1 MKADFLSY
9 RRAAS
14 RSILGLTLQVLMGLT
29 LLVYAVYAR
38 DGAALTA
45 SWFVL
50 LGAFVWFSLALL
62 FDQHR
67 RERLEAMEAEAFA
80 ASDAAAASV
89 FEGAAG
95 ELRIAAKRL
104 RAMYRYYVPA
114 AGLVLGGVMLAVG
127 IWRFDAVRGLFA
139 PEEFATRPPSLFP
152 AAGMAIGVACA
163 FVGFVFARYIA
174 GMAKQKVWENL
185 RAGAAA
191 SVGAALAGAALA
203 VGHFVDYAGP
213 DVVLRTLG
221 VVMPL
226 AMAVVGGE
234 FLVYLVLELYRPR
247 KPGEFPKPAFDS
259 RILGFVAAPDLVARS
274 VGEAVSYQ
282 LGQDITSTWGYRLIV
297 RTWRPL
303 VLLGVAVAWLLTSLV
318 VVQPH
323 QQALVLRFGR
333 NVREI
338 GPGLH
343 AKFPW
348 PIDRIE
354 VPVYATTDARGR
366 ITSSV
371 TTATGLRALHV
382 GTAPVPGEKPIL
394 WIEPHGTEETFFLVR
409 PAAGAPAAEEAGTG
423 AARDVALAAAEV
435 PVLFSVEGHVAAYE
449 SLGPPQMRDR
459 YLAAVA
465 RRELMRYMATLTID
479 DVLSGRRAEMAE
491 VLRARISDAFIRV
504 NPLGGGVP
512 VVNVVYVGVEGVH
525 PPQGG
530 ATSDLARA
538 YEQVIGSEQKRQA
551 AILDAERSAIETL
564 TSAAGSVELARRIVA
579 EITTLEA
586 MPRAD
591 EAEPARVEQRL
602 KIAGLIRTAG
612 GEAATLINKASAD
625 RWVRHMGERG
635 RLAAYRGRQEAYAAA
650 PAIFRASLY
659 FDTLLEAIRGARL
672 YISDPI
678 PNLHMR
684 INLEDKGT
692 GAEIFDPATDGV
704 NNNPQ

>member
-9 RRAAS
+9 RRASS
-14 RSILGLTLQVLMGLT
+14 RSLLGLTLQLLMGLG

-50 LGAFVWFSLALL
+50 LGSFVWFSLALVY
-62 FDQHR
+62 DQHR

-89 FEGAAG
+89 FEGAGG

-114 AGLVLGGVMLAVG
+114 AGLVLGGVMLGVG
-127 IWRFDAVRGLFA
+127 LWRFDAVRGLFA
-139 PEEFATRPPSLFP
+139 PEEFARRAPSVHP

-163 FVGFVFARYIA
+163 FIGFVFARYIA

-213 DVVLRTLG
+213 DVVLRTLA

-226 AMAVVGGE
+226 VMAVVGGE

-247 KPGEFPKPAFDS
+247 KPGEFAKPAFDS

-274 VGEAVSYQ
+274 VGDAVSYQ

-303 VLLGVAVAWLLTSLV
+303 ILLGIVVAWLLTSLV
-318 VVQPH
+318 VIQPH
-323 QQALVLRFGR
+323 QKGLVLRFGR
-333 NVREI
+333 LVGEF

-343 AKFPW
+343 VKLPW
-348 PIDRIE
+348 PIDRVE
-354 VPVYATTDARGR
+354 VPAYETRDPRERV
-366 ITSSV
+366 TSSV
-371 TTATGLRALHV
+371 STATGLRVLNV
-382 GTAPVPGEKPIL
+382 GTAPVPGNKPIL

-409 PAAGAPAAEEAGTG
+409 PAGSASAGDGSASG

-435 PVLFSVEGHVAAYE
+435 PVMFSVEGNITAYE
-449 SLGPPQMRDR
+449 SLGPPETRDR

-465 RRELMRYMATLTID
+465 RRELMRYMATLTIH

-491 VLRARISDAFIRV
+491 VLRRRITDAFTRI
-504 NPLGGGVP
+504 NPGGGAP

-525 PPQGG
+525 PPQG
-530 ATSDLARA
+530 TNSELTRA
-538 YEQVIGSEQKRQA
+538 YEQVVGQEQKRQA
-551 AILDAERSAIETL
+551 AILDAERAAIGTL
-564 TSAAGSVELARRIVA
+564 TSAAGSVELARRIAA
-579 EITTLEA
+579 EIDALEA
-586 MPRAD
+586 MPATPEAD
-591 EAEPARVEQRL
+591 RVEQRL

-612 GEAATLINKASAD
+612 GEAAALINQASAD
-625 RWVRHMGERG
+625 RWTRHMGERG
-635 RLAAYRGRQEAYAAA
+635 RLAAYRGLLESYTAA
-650 PAIFRASLY
+650 PEIFRASLY
-659 FDTLLEAIRGARL
+659 FDTLRDAIRGARL

-678 PNLHMR
+678 ANLHMR
-684 INLEDKGT
+684 VNLEDTGT
-692 GAEIFDPATDGV
+692 GADVFKPSEGV
-704 NNNPQ
+704 ENNPQ